1 MIQNSVTTAPESDSI
16 AALYARWRQ
25 TRAGTMDDFYRF
37 MTTPTA
43 EREFFLESCKVE
55 ISTADRTVTAIYK
68 AAEDV
73 QT

>member
-16 AALYARWRQ
+16 AALYALWRQ

-37 MTTPTA
+37 MTTPTT
-43 EREFFLESCKVE
+43 ERDFFLESCKAE
-55 ISTADRTVTAIYK
+55 ISMADRAVTAIYK
-68 AAEDV
+68 ATEDV